1 MPSISEMT
9 HFAPSP
15 RPAATLAQAP
25 TLSWDEGGT
34 DRIPALTRQSRTAAG
49 GSLSVSLIPRLA
61 DRGDHSTYLG
71 ALLQDDVLPVYQTHV
86 RYVGSAPSALLGAL
100 FLHNLTPGLPT
111 AGPTHSVRAHHLAR
125 LSPTLLPLQVL
136 SQLAYSL
143 LCSLSFSEVQLKPL
157 WPPPG

>member
-1 MPSISEMT
+1 MT

-34 DRIPALTRQSRTAAG
+34 DRIPALTRQSRTTAG
-49 GSLSVSLIPRLA
+49 RSLSVSLIPRLA
-61 DRGDHSTYLG
+61 DRGDHSTYLV

-86 RYVGSAPSALLGAL
+86 RYVGSTPSALLGAL
-100 FLHNLTPGLPT
+100 FLHNLAPGLPT
-111 AGPTHSVRAHHLAR
+111 AGPTHSVCAHHLAR

-143 LCSLSFSEVQLKPL
+143 LCSLSFPEVQLKPL
-157 WPPPG
+157 WPPLG